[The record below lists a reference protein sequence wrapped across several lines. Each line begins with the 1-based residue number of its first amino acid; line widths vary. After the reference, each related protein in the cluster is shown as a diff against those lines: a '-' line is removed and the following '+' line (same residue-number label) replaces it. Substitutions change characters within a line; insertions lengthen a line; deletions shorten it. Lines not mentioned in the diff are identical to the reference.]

1 MGFLN
6 KIKELFS
13 AIISIS
19 QPEPPDFD
27 STKNG
32 FINGYGDKFHCSND
46 QYYRFQRAL
55 NNEKLGTIVS
65 INPKYM
71 KMRIRGS
78 YHPEKIYNV
87 TLKKCECADFLER
100 HLPCKH
106 MYKLAL
112 ELDIVDSSWD
122 LSGLSA
128 ELRTLLEDLKPTH
141 LQALFRLMDKQKR
154 SNKYFTIGKRSVP
167 STLIKSGFVIE
178 DNYANMIDKNYTKKD
193 LLTFL
198 QVSPDYSPSTS
209 DKKED
214 IINHIVQNEPKL
226 TKTLCEKF
234 YRVSFSEMTMENF
247 DYIYRFLQQK
257 IQ

>member
-1 MGFLN
+1 MGLLN
-6 KIKELFS
+6 KIKDGIS
-13 AIISIS
+13 AILSIL

-27 STKNG
+27 SAKND
-32 FINGYGDKFHCSND
+32 FINGYGDKFHCSSD

-55 NNEKLGTIVS
+55 NNEKLGAVVS
-65 INPKYM
+65 MNPKYM
-71 KMRIRGS
+71 QMRIRGS

-112 ELDIVDSSWD
+112 ELGIVDSSWD

-128 ELRTLLEDLKPTH
+128 ELHTLLTDLKPTH

-167 STLIKSGFVIE
+167 SALVKSGFIVE
-178 DNYANMIDKNYTKKD
+178 DSYVNMIDKNYTKKE
-193 LLTFL
+193 LLAFL
-198 QVSPDYSPSTS
+198 QVSLDYSPSAS

-214 IINHIVQNEPKL
+214 IVNYIVQNEPKL
-226 TKTLCEKF
+226 AKTLCEKF
-234 YRVSFSEMTMENF
+234 YRVSFSEMTIENF

-257 IQ
+257 I